1 MKWIQSEKEK
11 PPVSAIDKW
20 DKEYKISGEVI
31 TFSDFGI
38 RFGKYYHLSDH
49 WSIQGVTSSNGI
61 NVTHWMIMPTAPDE
75 SPSSSSEEEAIGFAE
90 WLNENR
96 WYNFDNEKKKW
107 CYTFEHGTS
116 LSKGTYEK
124 KYMKTSTEL
133 YNEYLKQS
141 TQ

>member
-1 MKWIQSEKEK
+1 MKSPITELKDYAAK
-11 PPVSAIDKW
+11 VDLMIYMDDPGDIVGKFLLLIDK
-20 DKEYKISGEVI
+20 
-31 TFSDFGI
+31 
-38 RFGKYYHLSDH
+38 LP
-49 WSIQGVTSSNGI
+49 N
-61 NVTHWMIMPTAPDE
+61 E